1 MTISA
6 ITTRVRAIRTRTTGS
21 MDVEEIRGHSRPG
34 D

>member
-6 ITTRVRAIRTRTTGS
+6 ITTRVRAIRTHTIGS
-21 MDVEEIRGHSRPG
+21 MADVEIRGHSRPG